1 VNSESQRINDLIK
14 NARAQGLDKVF
25 HRRGTELFFARI
37 TPFIFLAT
45 FAALL
50 SALCAQKLST
60 NCGTSSSPGHVPGY
74 SGFRNK
80 ASLPVDSPYSK
91 VHKDPGKTGVT
102 AAAKELKSQI
112 EIQLSKPPAERS
124 RAFAEGVRFLIA
136 FGVALAGLLSGALG
150 QLDKLALVPA
160 TFAIIALGF
169 GADSIKNLLTQPAKK
184 ADGKPA

>member
-1 VNSESQRINDLIK
+1 MFPAIPDFVTR
-14 NARAQGLDKVF
+14 RACRLT
-25 HRRGTELFFARI
+25 RPILRCI
-37 TPFIFLAT
+37 
-45 FAALL
+45 
-50 SALCAQKLST
+50 
-60 NCGTSSSPGHVPGY
+60 
-74 SGFRNK
+74 
-80 ASLPVDSPYSK
+80 
-91 VHKDPGKTGVT
+91 KDPGKTGVT